1 MERSPVGAAHSD
13 VLASLLVAITEAC
26 ELEEVGSPYMT
37 LRAAGSSSRLGVVR
51 VWQQPLR
58 RPGTTIMV
66 EKLVY
71 LQLQTSKFFVQW
83 IFLFSG
89 QDSLVPHYSNA
100 TKLLPAALLSP
111 LLSAG
116 THTRTQREAISARG
130 MAVPCSLPP
139 SFTADLRSPRCS

>member
-1 MERSPVGAAHSD
+1 MERGPVGAAHNE

-37 LRAAGSSSRLGVVR
+37 LRADGHSRLGVVR

-58 RPGTTIMV
+58 RPSTAIRC

-71 LQLQTSKFFVQW
+71 LQLHVPSKFSVQW

-89 QDSLVPHYSNA
+89 QDSLVPHYSA
-100 TKLLPAALLSP
+100 
-111 LLSAG
+111 
-116 THTRTQREAISARG
+116 
-130 MAVPCSLPP
+130 
-139 SFTADLRSPRCS
+139 